1 MHKVSKLAEMAFIT
15 KCTMNYYTEELLV
28 HFRLIEALKQR
39 GRFFRNSKQQLENTS
54 PIENKSSFITTS
66 LRTNNVMKS
75 AGEKGVLG
83 NVCQKHSHVLVYHAL
98 GVILIIY
105 RRCLLTLLLQ
115 SKYVH

>member
-1 MHKVSKLAEMAFIT
+1 MYKVSKLAEMAFIT

-75 AGEKGVLG
+75 SGEKGAVGQCL
-83 NVCQKHSHVLVYHAL
+83 VKTILTHSFIMLSA
-98 GVILIIY
+98 
-105 RRCLLTLLLQ
+105 
-115 SKYVH
+115 